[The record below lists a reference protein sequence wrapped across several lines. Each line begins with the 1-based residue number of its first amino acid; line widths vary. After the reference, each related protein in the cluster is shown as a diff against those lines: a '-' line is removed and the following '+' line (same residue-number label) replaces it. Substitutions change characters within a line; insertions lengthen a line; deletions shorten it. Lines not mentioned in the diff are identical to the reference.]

1 MGNSFKDL
9 QELQCLTES
18 SLLSNQEQNTYDAIS
33 PKKQGH
39 FSDVEIELLQD
50 GDVYSTH
57 QETQEEIDASL
68 DMEAAQP
75 IYLRNSSTSSSSGS
89 PPSFSYYDNF
99 YLARNL
105 ENQLR
110 GTPTTPFSY
119 KSKNSY
125 NRIKETSPESS
136 ECGLNAKPVTREMS
150 TQTMA
155 VETRVYME
163 QDYNYHFFNIRE
175 DYDSTILNLQP
186 SFAPSTWCRIFPIP
200 VVWRILWCQATFQIL
215 KQDYHDAL
223 HHRHME
229 NVMYF
234 GHLTNIT
241 LILTLTYQVMATLLS
256 ILAIFHKDN
265 SMFSPKYKNSRKSD
279 GCIIA
284 TPGIVI
290 QFLWLL
296 YTIVLPG
303 EFLVSIGYWSFEYD
317 PYIPMT
323 FINFYKHAII
333 GVLLLFDGNIIARI
347 PLRMRHIMSP
357 ILYGIS
363 YLLWS
368 LVYSYYKWGN
378 SHKGVIY
385 RFIDWRKHPKEA
397 IIISLFLLLIV
408 TPVIFVGLWWLSICS
423 SMAFCCCANG
433 NGYGRRLVVQSSVLH
448 ARCKNNSID
457 EESNEIHPS
466 ASS

>member
-1 MGNSFKDL
+1 MGNSYKDL

-33 PKKQGH
+33 PKKQRH

-50 GDVYSTH
+50 GDVYNTH

-68 DMEAAQP
+68 DMEAAQS
-75 IYLRNSSTSSSSGS
+75 IYLRTSSTSSSSGS
-89 PPSFSYYDNF
+89 PTSFSYYDNF
-99 YLARNL
+99 HLARNL
-105 ENQLR
+105 ENHLR

-125 NRIKETSPESS
+125 GRMQDKSLDSESS
-136 ECGLNAKPVTREMS
+136 LNAKPATREMS

-186 SFAPSTWCRIFPIP
+186 SFAPATWCRIFPIP

-241 LILTLTYQVMATLLS
+241 LILTLTYQVMTTLLS
-256 ILAIFHKDN
+256 ILAIFYKDN
-265 SMFSPKYKNSRKSD
+265 SIFSPTYKKSRNGD
-279 GCIIA
+279 GYIIA
-284 TPGIVI
+284 TPGKII

-347 PLRMRHIMSP
+347 PLRMRHVMSP

-368 LVYSYYKWGN
+368 LIYSYYKWGN
-378 SHKGVIY
+378 SQKGVIY

-408 TPVIFVGLWWLSICS
+408 TPVIFVGLWWLSICN
-423 SMAFCCCANG
+423 SMFCCCANG

-448 ARCKNNSID
+448 DKCKYNRID
-457 EESNEIHPS
+457 EEEANENDTH
-466 ASS
+466 